1 MGETWIGIDA
11 SIILMVMILVV
22 GIYVRKLQEKVSN
35 LFVFPNTF
43 QIGSSGSLILIS
55 SFILQDSRE
64 ILPEGTKDLRRKK
77 KEET

>member
-35 LFVFPNTF
+35 LE
-43 QIGSSGSLILIS
+43 
-55 SFILQDSRE
+55 D
-64 ILPEGTKDLRRKK
+64 DLNELRNEFHNR
-77 KEET
+77 